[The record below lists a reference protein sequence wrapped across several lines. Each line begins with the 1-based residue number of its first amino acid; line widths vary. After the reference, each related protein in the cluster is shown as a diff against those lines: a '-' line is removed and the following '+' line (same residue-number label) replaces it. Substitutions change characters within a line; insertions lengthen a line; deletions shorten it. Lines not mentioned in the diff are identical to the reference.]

1 MVIRF
6 LIANAYS
13 IGGTIRT
20 TFMTAGELA
29 RDHEVEIVS
38 VYRLA
43 NAPGL
48 ELDPRVRLR
57 ALTDLRPRSMG
68 RGQRW
73 AASRPSRLIY
83 PGDSRYP
90 RFNLLTDAALLRF
103 LRGVRGG
110 VLIGT
115 RPGLN
120 LAIARHARKSVIRIG
135 QDHMNAEGYRQGL
148 LDAIA
153 AAYPALD
160 AVTALTEDTAER
172 YRELMGP
179 GARVVCIPNAAP
191 ANEVGRR
198 ARPDS
203 RVIMAAGGLTRRK
216 GFDRLLRAWALL
228 APDHPGWSVEIFG
241 GGPEHEALDA
251 RVRQLALH
259 RSVRL
264 RGHSPKLMDELTR
277 ASLFAMTSRREGFP
291 MVLLE
296 AMSVGLPV
304 VAYDCPTGPRD
315 IVGDGVDGYV
325 VPDGR
330 TRLLAEALGRLM
342 DDDDLRRRF
351 GEAALEKAARY
362 RLEAIAARWEALI
375 GELAAARRSGPTA
388 RRSAA
393 PIARVRG

>member
-20 TFMTAGELA
+20 TFMTAGQLA

-38 VYRLA
+38 AYRFA
-43 NAPGL
+43 DAPGL
-48 ELDPRVRLR
+48 ELDPRIRLR
-57 ALTDLRPRSMG
+57 ALTDLRPGSIG
-68 RGQRW
+68 RRRRW
-73 AASRPSRLIY
+73 AADRPSRLIH
-83 PGDSRYP
+83 PDDSRYP

-120 LAIARHARKSVIRIG
+120 LAISRHAHTSAIRIG
-135 QDHMNAEGYRQGL
+135 QDHMNAEGYPPGL
-148 LDAIA
+148 LEAITA
-153 AAYPALD
+153 DYPALD
-160 AVTALTEDTAER
+160 AVTALTEDTADR

-179 GARVVCIPNAAP
+179 GGRVVCIPNAAP
-191 ANEVGRR
+191 TNDGGRR

-203 RVIMAAGGLTRRK
+203 RVIMAAGTLTRRK

-228 APDHPGWSVEIFG
+228 APDHPDWSVEIFG
-241 GGPEHEALDA
+241 GGVEYDALDA
-251 RVRQLALH
+251 LVHRLGLR

-277 ASLFAMTSRREGFP
+277 ASLFAMTSRKEGFP

-315 IVGDGVDGYV
+315 IVSDGVDGYV

-330 TRLLAEALGRLM
+330 TRLMAEALGRLM
-342 DDDDLRRRF
+342 DDDDRRRRF
-351 GEAALEKAARY
+351 GDAALEKAKRY
-362 RLEAIAARWEALI
+362 ELEAIVARWEELF

-388 RRSAA
+388 RRRAA
-393 PIARVRG
+393 ATARVRG

>member
-43 NAPGL
+43 SGRGL

-57 ALTDLRPRSMG
+57 TLTDLRTEAIG
-68 RGQRW
+68 RGRKW
-73 AASRPSRLIY
+73 AADRPSRLIH
-83 PGDSRYP
+83 PDDSRHP
-90 RFNLLTDAALLRF
+90 RFNLLTDIALVRY

-120 LAIARHARKSVIRIG
+120 LAIARHAHRSTIRIG
-135 QDHMNAEGYRQGL
+135 QDHMNAEGYRPGL
-148 LDAIA
+148 LEAIA
-153 AAYPALD
+153 ADYPALD
-160 AVTALTEDTAER
+160 AVTALTEYTAAR

-179 GARVVCIPNAAP
+179 GGRVVCIPNAAP
-191 ANEVGRR
+191 ANAEDRHAQPG
-198 ARPDS
+198 S

-216 GFDRLLRAWALL
+216 GFDRLLRAWTLL
-228 APDHPGWSVEIFG
+228 APEHPEWSVEIFG
-241 GGPEHEALDA
+241 GGVEHDALEA
-251 RVRQLALH
+251 RVHRLGLR

-264 RGHSPKLMDELTR
+264 RGHSPKLIDELTR
-277 ASLFAMTSRREGFP
+277 GALFAMTSRKEGFP
-291 MVLLE
+291 MVILE

-315 IVGDGVDGYV
+315 IVTDGVDGYV
-325 VPDGR
+325 VPNGR
-330 TRLLAEALGRLM
+330 TRLMAEALGRLM
-342 DDDDLRRRF
+342 DDDDRRRHF
-351 GEAALEKAARY
+351 GEAALEKAKRY
-362 RLEAIAARWEALI
+362 ELGAIAGRWEELL
-375 GELAAARRSGPTA
+375 GELAAARSNGPTA
-388 RRSAA
+388 RRRAA
-393 PIARVRG
+393 ATARVRT